1 MKAKGVLACWAFLDL
16 RNAQANYFLS
26 TILLSIFVYADFT
39 GTVVNITDGDT
50 VNVLEAGNV
59 LHKVRLTGIDAPER
73 G

>member
-1 MKAKGVLACWAFLDL
+1 MRKPII
-16 RNAQANYFLS
+16 FLS
-26 TILLSIFVYADFT
+26 AVLLSITVYADFT
-39 GTVVNITDGDT
+39 GTVVNVTDGDA